1 MVGPRSQ
8 MPHDIAIHCQTLP
21 TLKNISPHPG
31 ICAYGIHMIPYY
43 VVIPIINHPDSRRSN
58 GFCKP
63 FPNGRF
69 IATWV
74 YEPAVCSPRNLEFR
88 EKLRHTYSN
97 PYNDRRVKTHSNSNF
112 LHTVLSYIITIN
124 CHYTIK

>member
-43 VVIPIINHPDSRRSN
+43 VVPIINHPEDQMGSANHFQMVGLLLDVAHFWSKELSDS
-58 GFCKP
+58 
-63 FPNGRF
+63 
-69 IATWV
+69 
-74 YEPAVCSPRNLEFR
+74 E
-88 EKLRHTYSN
+88 
-97 PYNDRRVKTHSNSNF
+97 
-112 LHTVLSYIITIN
+112 
-124 CHYTIK
+124 

>member
-43 VVIPIINHPDSRRSN
+43 VVITTINHPDSRRSN
-58 GFCKP
+58 QMVG
-63 FPNGRF
+63 
-69 IATWV
+69 
-74 YEPAVCSPRNLEFR
+74 L
-88 EKLRHTYSN
+88 
-97 PYNDRRVKTHSNSNF
+97 F
-112 LHTVLSYIITIN
+112 LDVAHFWSKELSDSE
-124 CHYTIK
+124 